1 LRVLRD
7 IQDSIEHFLISAL
20 SLNRVEI
27 FLQNDLFALTVLSVQ
42 IDVSEFGSLPEE
54 VVHLSYYGGRLQV
67 RCQKSGGEAEQKQH
81 LYHLV

>member
-1 LRVLRD
+1 LRILRD

-42 IDVSEFGSLPEE
+42 IDVSEFGYLPEE
-54 VVHLSYYGGRLQV
+54 VVHLSYNSSLLQV
-67 RCQKSGGEAEQKQH
+67 GCQKSCGEAEQKQY